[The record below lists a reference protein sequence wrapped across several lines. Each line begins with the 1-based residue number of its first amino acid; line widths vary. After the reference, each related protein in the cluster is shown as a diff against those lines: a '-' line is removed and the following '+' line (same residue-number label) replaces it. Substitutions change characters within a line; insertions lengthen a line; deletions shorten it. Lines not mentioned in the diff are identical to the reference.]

1 MNTQTTAPTLSPHY
15 TARRPI
21 RHTTVAALDVLH
33 PAELLWVMRAWLRFE
48 GGAEDCDYNV
58 ICELTTPVTQIR
70 VWIVDRD
77 GPDSSPMLM
86 LPSDY

>member
-1 MNTQTTAPTLSPHY
+1 MIATTATLSPNY
-15 TARRPI
+15 TARRPV
-21 RHTTVAALDVLH
+21 RYTTAAALDVLH
-33 PAELLWVMRAWLRFE
+33 PAELIWIMRAWHRFE
-48 GGAEDCDYNV
+48 GGPEDRDFNV
-58 ICELTTPVTQIR
+58 ICELVTPISNTR